1 MPLTADEL
9 RRFKALPRQGR
20 GRMPR
25 TDDREDLLRRFREK
39 FGDRRKQIDSIED
52 FVKAWEEEDVDIME
66 LLSNIPGSAM
76 EFGGDVVSALGDII
90 TSPVETART
99 LGSLGVGVADLPFRA
114 AGVEAEGLQKH
125 GRETLGQLAGAMAG
139 SVTPSGITKRPV
151 EALANLAVGG
161 GTALKGLGALSRVGR
176 MPQVAQQ
183 LKKAGETAMKAD
195 PTTMPLRAA
204 GPSLRAAK
212 AVTGAALR
220 PVVEKSGKAYQAA
233 RRKVS
238 DDFGESLRGVST
250 TGQKIPLWKELLA
263 AGLGFTT
270 GTSPSTILMTME
282 KARIPGMG
290 DIIRNA
296 RRDRAG
302 AWEKIVKRGAKDTQ
316 KLKQSANSMFDEF
329 KKKLSRVDK
338 ETDTSAYDAPVAHG
352 AIADGIEKTLNK
364 YRITLRRTLGTDKE
378 AWGPLEDQL
387 GGGQA
392 RQKLDPVKR
401 VKYTVEFHE
410 NTTITTKGNN
420 RKNIKDSVEKLLN
433 DYSIVADDPGA
444 FKLGHVRTMGQR
456 MRDELKTMSAT
467 DEVSASTRAVFTAIQ
482 KQLGDAFKENVALNP
497 RLGKEAASVFGKYE
511 NAMIA
516 LDEYADLLGI
526 SPDMVTDAG
535 KLKDGLKNASISKMN
550 QSLNEGKQHMLKRLQ
565 DLEELSGDKELLA
578 RMTGAAMQPLFGAG
592 LVVKSEISQA
602 MRAIVALSATIW
614 TVPASLVFSPRAVN
628 EILLRMPEGNAAVRA
643 AYKRN
648 ATELVKNFRAMQ
660 SKLKPLGINLKSDI
674 AKEGVTIGVLM
685 ERLQETAQAE
695 EEQTRR

>member
-25 TDDREDLLRRFREK
+25 SDDREDLLRRFREK

-76 EFGGDVVSALGDII
+76 EFGGDVVSALGDMI
-90 TSPVETART
+90 TSPVETAKT
-99 LGSLGVGVADLPFRA
+99 LGSLGGGVADLPFRA

-238 DDFGESLRGVST
+238 GDFGESLRGVST
-250 TGQKIPLWKELLA
+250 TGQKIPLWKELIA
-263 AGLGFTT
+263 AVLGFTT
-270 GTSPSTILMTME
+270 GTSPGAILLTME

-302 AWEKIVKRGAKDTQ
+302 AWEEIVKRGAKDTQ
-316 KLKQSANSMFDEF
+316 KLKQSANSMFDEL
-329 KKKLSRVDK
+329 KKKLSAED
-338 ETDTSAYDAPVAHG
+338 ETGTSAYDAPVAHG
-352 AIADGIEKTLNK
+352 AIADGIEEALNE
-364 YRITLRRTLGTDKE
+364 YGITLRRTLGTDKE

-392 RQKLDPVKR
+392 RRKLAPVER

-444 FKLGHVRTMGQR
+444 FKLGHVRTMGRR

-467 DEVSASTRAVFTAIQ
+467 DEVSASTRAVFAAIQ
-482 KQLGDAFKENVALNP
+482 KQLGDAFKENASRHKL
-497 RLGKEAASVFGKYE
+497 LGEEVSLVFDKYE

-578 RMTGAAMQPLFGAG
+578 RMIGASMQPLFGAG

-602 MRAIVALSATIW
+602 LRAIAALSATIW